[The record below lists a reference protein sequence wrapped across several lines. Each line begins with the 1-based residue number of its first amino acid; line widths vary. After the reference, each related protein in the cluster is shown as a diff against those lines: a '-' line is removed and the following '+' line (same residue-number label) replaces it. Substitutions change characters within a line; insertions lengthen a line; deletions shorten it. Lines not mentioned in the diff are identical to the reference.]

1 MRSWRSTELF
11 PSLRLPPG
19 HPLPGLLMEELMEEL
34 VGEVAGPGGRRG
46 EASSGLGVG
55 FGFSWYPGC

>member
-1 MRSWRSTELF
+1 
-11 PSLRLPPG
+11 
-19 HPLPGLLMEELMEEL
+19 MEELMEEL

-55 FGFSWYPGC
+55 CGFSWHPSC